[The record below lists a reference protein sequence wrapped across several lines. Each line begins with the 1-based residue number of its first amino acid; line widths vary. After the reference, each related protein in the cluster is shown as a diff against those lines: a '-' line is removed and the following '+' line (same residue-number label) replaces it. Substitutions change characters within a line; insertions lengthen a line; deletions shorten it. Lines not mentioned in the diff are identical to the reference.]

1 MLKFLKEKV
10 LVKDD
15 LPKLSDRKRAILYY
29 AVDNYIK
36 LASPITSLLVQK
48 TTLHDL
54 STATIRNELNALEA
68 MGFLKQLHTS
78 SGRVPTT
85 QAYRFFVNE
94 TLKDTKYSTKDLQD
108 VRDKLFARTNNLSEI
123 VESISKAISTK
134 TNYPTVFMF
143 DGFENLTV
151 QSIKVIWL
159 LNSQVLVLVE
169 TNAGAISN
177 TIEANSSVTKQDCD
191 NASSVFSAI
200 FGGKNISYLTQNMD
214 NFSFGVK
221 ESMRK
226 YDEVF
231 KLVLEVLSAY
241 YNHTKSKVSNQGII
255 KLLES
260 PDTSVESAKNILNVL
275 DDSESLKNIMTTDD
289 ESVTVDFGEESDN
302 MLTDCAVIK
311 APLVLDGKRIA
322 TFGIIGPER
331 IDYAN
336 IAGVLKFVSD
346 ELKNKLTNGGKNDT

>member
-1 MLKFLKEKV
+1 ME
-10 LVKDD
+10 DN
-15 LPKLSDRKRAILYY
+15 LPKLSDRMRAILYY

-68 MGFLKQLHTS
+68 MGYLKQLHTS

-85 QAYRFFVNE
+85 MAYRFFVNE
-94 TLKDTKYSTKDLQD
+94 TLKNTTYSTKDLQD
-108 VRDKLFARTNNLSEI
+108 VKAKLFDRTNNLSEI
-123 VESISKAISTK
+123 VESISKTISTK

-151 QSIKVIWL
+151 QAIKVVWL
-159 LNSQVLVLVE
+159 IGAQVLVLVE

-177 TIEANSSVTKQDCD
+177 TIQSSGNITKQDCD

-200 FGGKNISYLTQNMD
+200 FQGKSISYLSQNMD
-214 NFSFGVK
+214 NFSIGIK
-221 ESMRK
+221 ETMSK
-226 YDEVF
+226 YNEVF
-231 KLVLEVLSAY
+231 KLVLEVLSEY

-260 PDTSVESAKNILNVL
+260 PESSVESAKNILTVL
-275 DDSESLKNIMTTDD
+275 DDSESLKNIMATET
-289 ESVTVDFGEESDN
+289 ENISVDFGDGSDSK
-302 MLTDCAVIK
+302 LADCAVIK
-311 APLVLDGKRIA
+311 APLVLDGKKIA

-331 IDYAN
+331 IDYAS

-346 ELKNKLTNGGKNDT
+346 ELKNKLGKGGKNDT